1 MYSQY
6 KAGYFCCKFAM
17 NSHMMPLVVSSSN
30 SNSQYKLEEKMAL
43 VRDEV
48 NMSIKVQRVDAD
60 SNWRW

>member
-1 MYSQY
+1 
-6 KAGYFCCKFAM
+6 M

-43 VRDEV
+43 DTDEV

-60 SNWRW
+60 SN

>member
-1 MYSQY
+1 
-6 KAGYFCCKFAM
+6 
-17 NSHMMPLVVSSSN
+17 
-30 SNSQYKLEEKMAL
+30 MAL

>member
-6 KAGYFCCKFAM
+6 KAGYFCCKLAM

-43 VRDEV
+43 DTDE
-48 NMSIKVQRVDAD
+48 SIKVQRVDAD
-60 SNWRW
+60 SN